1 MKTNETYVELE
12 RERGHQAFVKFHPRL
27 FWLFEPEETAFV
39 ANMLYLAYIR
49 QAGGKTVYS
58 KRELME
64 YMNMGER
71 VFDRCVSLTTVMGLL
86 ERKRKGNKFDYRW
99 NMKAYGRLLDIL
111 HMWKSPAYRSRVKK
125 FLEENFFIKKR
136 TVLSISAREI
146 RTSLEF

>member
-1 MKTNETYVELE
+1 MKTNETYAVSEKE
-12 RERGHQAFVKFHPRL
+12 RAHRAFVKFHPRL

-71 VFDRCVSLTTVMGLL
+71 VFERCVSLMTGMGLL

-99 NMKAYGRLLDIL
+99 DMKAYGRLLDIL
-111 HMWKSPAYRSRVKK
+111 YMWKSPAYKSKIRK

-136 TVLSISAREI
+136 TVLSISVREV
-146 RTSLEF
+146 RTSLEP